1 MNTAIPDLW
10 SDDIKVDVLP
20 PLAILKAQEGLLACK
35 TQGMLEAKLTTTES
49 GNLIQHQLDLIA
61 PSLNFYRE
69 RLLTATH
76 DRLRPYPVTVAA
88 ECFAPTW
95 EISQGPLAPI
105 QTAGKA
111 LSEFHRAIVPEVIH
125 RKAATGEEFVQLIR
139 EVLQSAHVRALIS
152 SLIARIN
159 QDNGEHHGNG
169 AVEHDSQ
176 EREEGSR
183 AVSEKESDG
192 PRQE

>member
-10 SDDIKVDVLP
+10 ADDIKVDVLP
-20 PLAILKAQEGLLACK
+20 PLAILKAQEGLLARK

-49 GNLIQHQLDLIA
+49 ANLVQHQLDLIA

-76 DRLRPYPVTVAA
+76 DRLKLYPVTVAS
-88 ECFAPTW
+88 ECFAPKL

-105 QTAGKA
+105 QAAVKG
-111 LSEFHRAIVPEVIH
+111 LSEFHRAVVPEAIH
-125 RKAATGEEFVQLIR
+125 RKAATGEEFIQLIR
-139 EVLQSAHVRALIS
+139 EVLRSADVRGLIS

-159 QDNGEHHGNG
+159 QNNGEHHGNG
-169 AVEHDSQ
+169 TAEYDNQGPEKGAGV
-176 EREEGSR
+176 
-183 AVSEKESDG
+183 VSENEPKG
-192 PRQE
+192 PRQ

>member
-20 PLAILKAQEGLLACK
+20 PLAILKAQEGLLARK
-35 TQGMLEAKLTTTES
+35 TQGMLEAKLTTTEA
-49 GNLIQHQLDLIA
+49 GDLVQHQLDLIA

-88 ECFAPTW
+88 ECFAPKM
-95 EISQGPLAPI
+95 EVSQGTLAPI
-105 QTAGKA
+105 QQMGKA
-111 LSEFHRAIVPEVIH
+111 LSEVHRALVPEAIQ
-125 RKAATGEEFVQLIR
+125 RKAATDAEFVQLVR
-139 EVLQSAHVRALIS
+139 EVLQSAEVRALVS

-159 QDNGEHHGNG
+159 QNNGEPHGNG
-169 AVEHDSQ
+169 TVKQ
-176 EREEGSR
+176 EGR
-183 AVSEKESDG
+183 SDTSH
-192 PRQE
+192 E